1 MVRKSCFI
9 LGIAL
14 GIFWWIG
21 LSENQGATLL
31 WFDAVAAVLAFGT
44 AALLSE
50 PERNPSRAFGPALI
64 GLGLAVVWIGGMA
77 TGQPLWASWLNF
89 AFAVAFLGVAASALV
104 EPRLAEARHG
114 RHGGHSISRRGASRT
129 GAR

>member
-44 AALLSE
+44 AALLSD
-50 PERNPSRAFGPALI
+50 PERNP
-64 GLGLAVVWIGGMA
+64 
-77 TGQPLWASWLNF
+77 
-89 AFAVAFLGVAASALV
+89 
-104 EPRLAEARHG
+104 EPRLRA
-114 RHGGHSISRRGASRT
+114 GAASGWGWPSSGSAGWRPASPA
-129 GAR
+129 GPAG